1 MDLVFLVP
9 QYLKLKV
16 DFSGLDKFGRFEH
29 KDKNTSSKYLH
40 VCILCAIF
48 YKTRNI
54 DVVLK
59 KVDAMQ
65 FVPLKYL
72 ICAVM

>member
-16 DFSGLDKFGRFEH
+16 DFSVLDKLGRFEH
-29 KDKNTSSKYLH
+29 KDKNTSSKYLQ
-40 VCILCAIF
+40 VCILCGIF
-48 YKTRNI
+48 YKSPTRNI

-59 KVDAMQ
+59 KADAMQ
-65 FVPLKYL
+65 FVLL
-72 ICAVM
+72 